1 MWCHQRSKQVSKI
14 FIQFYGTPPLSS
26 CTSSLPT
33 TIRSSCALGSNGPF
47 PQLSTRSHSRQSTAA
62 SKSRLDNSR
71 PSASPN
77 AANGHS
83 QKGLPWQLQVNAL
96 KRKFPSGWQPRK
108 RLSPDAVEGIQA
120 LHARDPHRNSTPVL
134 AEHFEVSPEVIRRI
148 LKSKWKPSEEEQDLR
163 RQRWERR
170 GQRIWSDMA
179 EKGIKPP
186 RRWQTARRLET
197 EEDIPWSDS
206 TAGQDQRSKRKQ
218 DEADDLVPFTD
229 DKL

>member
-1 MWCHQRSKQVSKI
+1 MWCYQNFKQVSKI
-14 FIQFYGTPPLSS
+14 LTQVYRIPPLSS

-33 TIRSSCALGSNGPF
+33 TIRSSYALGSKGPF
-47 PQLSTRSHSRQSTAA
+47 PQLLTRSHSRQSTAA
-62 SKSRLDNSR
+62 PKSRLDASR
-71 PSASPN
+71 PSASAN
-77 AANGHS
+77 AANGYS
-83 QKGLPWQLQVNAL
+83 QEKTPWQLQVNAL

-120 LHARDPHRNSTPVL
+120 LHARDPQRNSTPVL

-148 LKSKWKPSEEEQDLR
+148 LKSKWKPSEEEQDSR

-186 RRWQTARRLET
+186 RRWQTARRQET
-197 EEDIPWSDS
+197 DEDIPWSDS
-206 TAGQDQRSKRKQ
+206 RAGQDRRSKRKQ
-218 DEADDLVPFTD
+218 DEADDLITFTD
-229 DKL
+229 DSL